1 MYQKLY
7 FLLFNAIT
15 NALEQIKNRNYGTA
29 EELLISAQQK
39 AEQIFLDSPE

>member
-1 MYQKLY
+1 MYQKIY

-39 AEQIFLDSPE
+39 AEQIFLDSSE

>member
-39 AEQIFLDSPE
+39 AEQIFLDSSE